1 VWKGKKMSGTAK
13 KPVIAKMNFKIRD
26 MARVSWFIT
35 SIRLEISPDISVRFV
50 GRRSREKI

>member
-1 VWKGKKMSGTAK
+1 MSGTAK